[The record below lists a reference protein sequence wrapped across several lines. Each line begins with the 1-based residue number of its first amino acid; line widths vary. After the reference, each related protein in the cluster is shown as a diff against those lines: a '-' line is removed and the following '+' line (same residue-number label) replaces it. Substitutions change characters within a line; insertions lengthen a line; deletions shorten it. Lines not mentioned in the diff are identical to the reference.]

1 MIAGKIIPAIAT
13 TTAMITGCIGAEM
26 YKVAQ
31 GFNEIESYKN
41 AFINLALPSFV
52 ISEPQPVL
60 KNKSKDFDPIM
71 CCPIKAIPEG
81 YTNFDKIIVEGPMT
95 LGDMLKH
102 LGDKY

>member
-41 AFINLALPSFV
+41 AFINLALPAFI
-52 ISEPQPVL
+52 ISEP
-60 KNKSKDFDPIM
+60 N
-71 CCPIKAIPEG
+71 
-81 YTNFDKIIVEGPMT
+81 
-95 LGDMLKH
+95 
-102 LGDKY
+102 